1 MRPEPPGLS
10 REFRLMVTSELF
22 QPLAFGPGEVD
33 AVVTGGIVSVATS
46 VVASAVVLAGS
57 TFPTRSRA
65 ML

>member
-1 MRPEPPGLS
+1 
-10 REFRLMVTSELF
+10 
-22 QPLAFGPGEVD
+22 VD